1 MPADKNEQKIYLTQE
16 GLEKLQEE
24 LRHLKEE
31 KRIEIAEKLKEAISF
46 GDLSENSEYEDA
58 RNEQA
63 QVELRITE
71 LEDQLKRVEIIK
83 ESDKQSDKGVKKV
96 NMGATVT
103 IQEVGDKEK
112 QVFKIVGTTEANIL
126 AEMPKISN
134 DSPIGKELLGKKKET
149 NFLFEMVQERAY
161 RIRFST

>member
-1 MPADKNEQKIYLTQE
+1 MSDQVIYLTQE

-24 LRHLKEE
+24 LRSLKEE

-46 GDLSENSEYEDA
+46 WDLSENSEYEDA

-83 ESDKQSDKGVKKV
+83 EKASTKAWEKKI
-96 NMGATVT
+96 NMWMTVT
-103 IQEVGDKEK
+103 IQEAWVKEK
-112 QVFKIVGTTEANIL
+112 EIYKIVGTTEADIL
-126 AEMPKISN
+126 AETPRVSN
-134 DSPIGKELLGKKKET
+134 ESLVGKALLGKKKWD
-149 NFLFEMVQERAY
+149 NFKLKNGANESVEYKILEVA
-161 RIRFST
+161 